1 MEKRTTDKMQS
12 VTDEEITKV
21 LDESMGGH
29 GFWLINHRDIIE
41 TIIANRIEIAGLSQT
56 IQDLGYNRFRS
67 EDNSY
72 SDLELDMYEAIA
84 KYNGD
89 IDKEGRMT
97 KKTDI
102 YKAINRR
109 NRDQKIKE
117 LEKSKIPGQK
127 EMEMVEKVYAKNK
140 EIDPELI
147 AKTLESHFNKLKNQ
161 FNNEQE
167 ELMEQKQQHTSAEQI
182 NHSKGTDFTQYEK
195 IIQEQ
200 QTSLTQLQAQ
210 FTELTKQNALILEK
224 LNQTLTGN
232 IEDKNMSKMSS
243 STRELAFD
251 QIPRL
256 IQKTKEKLSEVKIQ
270 LKNTIKFK
278 AQKGLSVTLET
289 LKVNEFLRSM
299 ENNLEKLSQKVQ
311 NLNIQLQ
318 ILSGE
323 KVDQKDILLLPAP
336 LQEAAEEIVKKVI
349 LK

>member
-1 MEKRTTDKMQS
+1 MEKRTTDKMHS

-21 LDESMGGH
+21 LDESIGGH

-109 NRDQKIKE
+109 NKDQKIKE

-147 AKTLESHFNKLKNQ
+147 AKTLE
-161 FNNEQE
+161 ER
-167 ELMEQKQQHTSAEQI
+167 TPEQI
-182 NHSKGTDFTQYEK
+182 ATWNAQGGAPALLDAYWSGLDDKQRIELIQYVRYYNEANYNTDVFFDHDTGA
-195 IIQEQ
+195 IDD
-200 QTSLTQLQAQ
+200 
-210 FTELTKQNALILEK
+210 LESH
-224 LNQTLTGN
+224 N
-232 IEDKNMSKMSS
+232 IEFIEEKKFEALGLTDEGK
-243 STRELAFD
+243 REYQTFLD
-251 QIPRL
+251 N
-256 IQKTKEKLSEVKIQ
+256 VK
-270 LKNTIKFK
+270 
-278 AQKGLSVTLET
+278 
-289 LKVNEFLRSM
+289 
-299 ENNLEKLSQKVQ
+299 
-311 NLNIQLQ
+311 
-318 ILSGE
+318 
-323 KVDQKDILLLPAP
+323 
-336 LQEAAEEIVKKVI
+336 
-349 LK
+349 